1 MLCIYYSF
9 GCKISDK
16 LGGNKLRSIIIK
28 TIFNKVGTGVDIF
41 PNVYFGNGKKLSI
54 GNHSMIGTES
64 RILLGGKV
72 EIGNDV
78 QLGHRVMI
86 LTGNHNFNDSTIP
99 FRKQGS
105 TYKSVKIKDDVWIGA
120 NVTIIPG
127 VTIEKGAVIGAG
139 AVVTKNVEA
148 YSIVGG
154 NPAKVIGYRK
164 DDRL

>member
-16 LGGNKLRSIIIK
+16 LGGNRLRSIMIK
-28 TIFNKVGTGVDIF
+28 AIFNRVGTGVDIF
-41 PNVYFGNGKKLSI
+41 PNVYFGKGQKLTI
-54 GNHSMIGTES
+54 GNNSMIGTES
-64 RILLGGKV
+64 RILLGEKV

-78 QLGHRVMI
+78 QLGPRVTI
-86 LTGNHNFNDSTIP
+86 LTGNHNFNDRTSL

-105 TYKSVKIKDDVWIGA
+105 TYKPVKIEDDVWVGA

-139 AVVTKNVEA
+139 AVVTKDVEA

-154 NPAKVIGYRK
+154 NPAKVIGCRGN
-164 DDRL
+164 